1 MPRAPEAGKGRC
13 CHPVD
18 TSWSCSWT
26 TGASWHPAFIRPVG
40 GRGRGLAAIRTQ
52 PAFRKPQATGPVPSH
67 HSWREGKRG
76 KKKKVCTPPAQ
87 EKQLGILHDGRRAT
101 QNSNEKQPQQSPW
114 PSLRPTRA
122 VHADGAGGTAPTP
135 EAVTGNAHWPQPVQG
150 TGSPDPCKEER
161 GKKTKQPIET
171 GYTWDLTCHTWAW
184 IPRKLSSL
192 NSTEAPQHSPRRYV
206 QQSRHRYKSPP
217 TDERRNHTW
226 SL

>member
-1 MPRAPEAGKGRC
+1 MESPCLGQPHCFSLETHAVQDNLGGLR
-13 CHPVD
+13 VLD
-18 TSWSCSWT
+18 
-26 TGASWHPAFIRPVG
+26 PAFIRPVG

-135 EAVTGNAHWPQPVQG
+135 EAVTGNARWPQPVQG
-150 TGSPDPCKEER
+150 LRVLLGRPR
-161 GKKTKQPIET
+161 G
-171 GYTWDLTCHTWAW
+171 L
-184 IPRKLSSL
+184 
-192 NSTEAPQHSPRRYV
+192 
-206 QQSRHRYKSPP
+206 
-217 TDERRNHTW
+217 
-226 SL
+226 